1 MTRRRFSGEAV
12 AAVLIDNGYYPVDR
26 TGSHLKLRYE
36 NPQTG
41 EIRNVTVPMHE
52 EISTG
57 TLRKIA
63 DQCGA
68 LDFDEFCAWIDR
80 NR

>member
-1 MTRRRFSGEAV
+1 VTRRQFSGEEV
-12 AAVLIDNGYYPVDR
+12 ATVLIDNGYYPVDR

-41 EIRNVTVPMHE
+41 EIRNVTVPLHD
-52 EISTG
+52 EIATG
-57 TLRKIA
+57 TLRGIA

-68 LDFDEFCAWIDR
+68 LDFDSFCAWIDR